1 MSMIKW
7 YKVELMSKKG
17 VKCKGL
23 ELKKRLS
30 ASFNA
35 HDWCSPAC
43 LQLLVLFSVDIAI
56 HNHLPPIMLP
66 YSSFGWACYT
76 FKGRVLRVTIVFNL
90 KIRLRK
96 DAFKQTSPEK
106 IYMHGND
113 IKSSMRRTSI
123 SMTIWFS
130 SCRIM
135 VALKQVI
142 TFTEQQ

>member
-43 LQLLVLFSVDIAI
+43 LQLLVLFSADIVI
-56 HNHLPPIMLP
+56 HNHLPLIMLQF
-66 YSSFGWACYT
+66 SSFCWACYT
-76 FKGRVLRVTIVFNL
+76 LTGRVLRVTIIFNL
-90 KIRLRK
+90 KIRFSEET
-96 DAFKQTSPEK
+96 FKQTSPEK

-142 TFTEQQ
+142 TFAE

>member
-1 MSMIKW
+1 
-7 YKVELMSKKG
+7 MSKKG

-43 LQLLVLFSVDIAI
+43 LQLLVLFSVDNAI

-66 YSSFGWACYT
+66 YSSFCSACYT
-76 FKGRVLRVTIVFNL
+76 LTGRVLRVTIIFNS
-90 KIRLRK
+90 KIRFRK

-106 IYMHGND
+106 INAHGND
-113 IKSSMRRTSI
+113 IKIPSEEH
-123 SMTIWFS
+123 
-130 SCRIM
+130 
-135 VALKQVI
+135 QY
-142 TFTEQQ
+142 QQYQ